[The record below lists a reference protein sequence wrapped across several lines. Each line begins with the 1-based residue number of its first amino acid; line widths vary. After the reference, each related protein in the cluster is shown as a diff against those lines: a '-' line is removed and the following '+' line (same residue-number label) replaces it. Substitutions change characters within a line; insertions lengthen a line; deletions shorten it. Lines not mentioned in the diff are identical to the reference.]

1 MIQGAVSDTGVINA
15 MKSGKNAIE
24 QLNKQANVDDI
35 ADLKEELDDMMAE
48 NEEKQDYWAKIGNEG
63 KEDLLAELDDLEAEM
78 ASKEME
84 EMDLAPQK
92 IILKPKPVKKVEEAK
107 EEEDEDEIEL
117 KKLMMS

>member
-1 MIQGAVSDTGVINA
+1 

-63 KEDLLAELDDLEAEM
+63 KEDLLAELDELEADM
-78 ASKEME
+78 AAKEME

-117 KKLMMS
+117 KKLMMSWILYIIR